1 MKKLFCILT
10 TLAMTI
16 GAFSCSDKKS
26 DKDSVWEEAV
36 LETPFITL
44 NDEDFSTINVTPTF
58 SEDDRLFHSAALTLA
73 NLISGRKSAP
83 VQRIMIIRSII
94 PSIDNTTIQ
103 PDMTQRMNYQ
113 MMYMSLIKDM
123 PQTMTLKEI
132 RFILL

>member
-1 MKKLFCILT
+1 MKKLLCILT

-58 SEDDRLFHSAALTLA
+58 SEDEP
-73 NLISGRKSAP
+73 P
-83 VQRIMIIRSII
+83 VSFG
-94 PSIDNTTIQ
+94 SIDIGELDFGEKVCACAKDHDYTIL
-103 PDMTQRMNYQ
+103 YCKI
-113 MMYMSLIKDM
+113 S
-123 PQTMTLKEI
+123 
-132 RFILL
+132 

>member
-1 MKKLFCILT
+1 MKKLLCILT

-58 SEDDRLFHSAALTLA
+58 SEDEPPVSFGSIDVGELDF
-73 NLISGRKSAP
+73 GEKSAP
-83 VQRIMIIRSII
+83 VQRITIIRSII
-94 PSIDNTTIQ
+94 PSIGL
-103 PDMTQRMNYQ
+103 
-113 MMYMSLIKDM
+113 S
-123 PQTMTLKEI
+123 E
-132 RFILL
+132 